1 MSARSSACSPLQST
15 ERCFLLFWPY
25 WLRRALWEWDTSSSD
40 LFLNIWF
47 NYIYNSDCAE
57 GTRGLP
63 PSSFIMKQNSS
74 PDSRAYEKF
83 PEADGRQTLLCVF
96 PITLN
101 HHSTS
106 FFFFFNLKF
115 PYTMLHGLMNRSFI
129 LSLMCEQHEEYVGK
143 CLMWTLCER
152 KFIRRKGSLAVLGS

>member
-15 ERCFLLFWPY
+15 ERCFLLFWRY

-106 FFFFFNLKF
+106 FFFFFLTLNFHIQCCMGSWTGAL
-115 PYTMLHGLMNRSFI
+115 SFH
-129 LSLMCEQHEEYVGK
+129 SCVNSMRN
-143 CLMWTLCER
+143 MWE
-152 KFIRRKGSLAVLGS
+152 SV